1 MSDVL
6 LLPKLAESLTE
17 ARIVSWL
24 VAAGVTVAPGQAV
37 AVVETDKFTME
48 LEADR
53 ACVIEAL
60 LVPEGELAE
69 MGTPIARVRP
79 SRGEAAAAPGAGAK
93 PAAAMHE
100 VRAEL
105 ALASVAE
112 HRGRWRKHRPSLLSY
127 LVLGI
132 GRSLPEHPDL
142 LGRGERAELG
152 LLVQTERGPHLG
164 VIEDVHTKPLLALEG
179 ELRTIHAAAPRAPR
193 RAPRVILDAR
203 PDAGEP
209 WRDPALTGAVAII
222 RPGAE
227 WWAEADAAAPVV
239 SVHIQG
245 HDQGHDHAHDR
256 PSRDDLQR
264 LGASL
269 ENLFRDLLP

>member
-17 ARIVSWL
+17 ARIASWL
-24 VAAGVTVAPGQAV
+24 VAVGATVEPGQAV

-60 LVPEGELAE
+60 LVSEGELAE
-69 MGTPIARVRP
+69 MGTPIARIRP
-79 SRGEAAAAPGAGAK
+79 IQSQAAAAPAADAT
-93 PAAAMHE
+93 PAIAMHE

-112 HRGRWRKHRPSLLSY
+112 HRGRWRKHRPSMLSY

-132 GRSLPEHPDL
+132 GRSLPKHPDL

-152 LLVQTERGPHLG
+152 LLVQTEQGPHLS

-179 ELRTIHAAAPRAPR
+179 ELRTIHAAAQPRPVSP

-203 PDAGEP
+203 PGAGEP

-227 WWAEADAAAPVV
+227 WWAEAEVDAPVV

-245 HDQGHDHAHDR
+245 HAHDR
-256 PSRDDLQR
+256 PSKDELQR
-264 LGASL
+264 LGTSL
-269 ENLFRDLLP
+269 ENQFRDLLP